1 MGTTRQV
8 IRTLTTRELLCGDLV
23 VVNDVGRT
31 ERKLFALI
39 ISVQCYEFYRG
50 DPKCGIDYD
59 ITFLS
64 ERGVVTID
72 SDYKETWKV
81 IRHSP
86 ISLSMVS
93 EYDRGAGYDGT
104 MISLKR

>member
-8 IRTLTTRELLCGDLV
+8 IRTLTTRELLCGDVV
-23 VVNDVGRT
+23 VVNDVCNA
-31 ERKLFALI
+31 ERQFIALI
-39 ISVQCYEFYRG
+39 ISIQCYEFYRG
-50 DPKCGIDYD
+50 DPKHGIDYD
-59 ITFLS
+59 ITFLC
-64 ERGVVTID
+64 ERGIVTID
-72 SDYKETWKV
+72 SDYEETWKV

-86 ISLSMVS
+86 ILLSMVS